1 VKLDTG
7 KTSIGFPHLA
17 TPPLDAHSVF
27 VEIDTWG
34 AGFQSELWLADVVT
48 GRASKL
54 LDRAGRAK
62 YLPTGHLAF
71 TRGST
76 LMAAPFDLATRRL
89 TGDVIDLEGGLRAP
103 NSWAHAT
110 FGLASDGTLFFG
122 SGGQQGGN
130 RRLVIFDSSGSIAAE
145 AAERR
150 EFDSSLFL
158 SPKAR
163 RASVVIPN
171 LKGTFETWV
180 ADFDRGGVLHKVCA
194 LPDADCGEAVW
205 SPDANQL
212 AFSRIR
218 ADDDDGI
225 WIQPLTGAPARS
237 LVKARHLKD
246 PVLHPASWGPDGLI
260 LVRENPEE
268 GDLLFLPLSP
278 TTGAP
283 GTLHD
288 LRVTPHNDR
297 EARLSP
303 DGRLLAFRSDESDRD
318 EVYVAHFNRDGTIG
332 RAVKVSKGAWGPLAW
347 ADSRRLFY
355 GNAPDVVMMVTLQT
369 TPELKA
375 SDPVLAYDLRK
386 LGVAGGRGNQWDILP
401 DGRLIGI
408 VMGPGEDRIPSLSIV
423 LNWLDMLPE
432 RLGATAGR

>member
-1 VKLDTG
+1 
-7 KTSIGFPHLA
+7 
-17 TPPLDAHSVF
+17 
-27 VEIDTWG
+27 
-34 AGFQSELWLADVVT
+34 
-48 GRASKL
+48 
-54 LDRAGRAK
+54 
-62 YLPTGHLAF
+62 
-71 TRGST
+71 
-76 LMAAPFDLATRRL
+76 
-89 TGDVIDLEGGLRAP
+89 
-103 NSWAHAT
+103 
-110 FGLASDGTLFFG
+110 
-122 SGGQQGGN
+122 
-130 RRLVIFDSSGSIAAE
+130 
-145 AAERR
+145 
-150 EFDSSLFL
+150 
-158 SPKAR
+158 
-163 RASVVIPN
+163 
-171 LKGTFETWV
+171 
-180 ADFDRGGVLHKVCA
+180 
-194 LPDADCGEAVW
+194 
-205 SPDANQL
+205 
-212 AFSRIR
+212 
-218 ADDDDGI
+218 
-225 WIQPLTGAPARS
+225 

-318 EVYVAHFNRDGTIG
+318 EVYVARFNRDGTIG